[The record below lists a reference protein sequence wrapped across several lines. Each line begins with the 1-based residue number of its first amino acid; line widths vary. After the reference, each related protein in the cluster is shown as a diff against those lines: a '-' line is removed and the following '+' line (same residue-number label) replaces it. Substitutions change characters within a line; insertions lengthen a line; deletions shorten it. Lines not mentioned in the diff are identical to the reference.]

1 MRLAPEERAH
11 WGSYYATEPVVM
23 AAGVHQSYDALQGKL
38 LQGDNGKRW
47 LSLWREAFDAGV
59 EGSAVPAG

>member
-1 MRLAPEERAH
+1 
-11 WGSYYATEPVVM
+11 M
-23 AAGVHQSYDALQGKL
+23 AASVHQSYDALQGKL